1 MKKSE
6 ELLRL
11 AIRKELKQI
20 FEGESKDPFV
30 PVYGTGEVVHDCPKH
45 VQEVKSGKKG
55 TVVNHTLNESGEVNF
70 VDVDFGTGKVFENIP
85 TKKLKVLTTSMHEH
99 ATKAEPTI
107 NEAPMDKR
115 FAKEWEK
122 NSKVLLSHIKHESKK
137 GDRENHRELS
147 KLSNMVQDALSVPNQ
162 LARIVGMQEG
172 KLTEGVGGVISRN
185 AFGSLNEGN
194 SYYDLKVQYY
204 EISDNHGNGG
214 LLSTL
219 QDIKK
224 KADTE
229 QMDKIGGIDAEIKI
243 WTAIHKLFNK
253 SKLGKI
259 L

>member
-1 MKKSE
+1 MINNDSRMDEAIKSE
-6 ELLRL
+6 GLWANINAKKKRGEKSAPKGSKAYKAAKKAGDKLEKTKESVNEL
-11 AIRKELKQI
+11 
-20 FEGESKDPFV
+20 
-30 PVYGTGEVVHDCPKH
+30 T
-45 VQEVKSGKKG
+45 
-55 TVVNHTLNESGEVNF
+55 
-70 VDVDFGTGKVFENIP
+70 
-85 TKKLKVLTTSMHEH
+85 
-99 ATKAEPTI
+99 
-107 NEAPMDKR
+107 EAPMDKR

-147 KLSNMVQDALSVPNQ
+147 KLSNMVQDALSVPNM